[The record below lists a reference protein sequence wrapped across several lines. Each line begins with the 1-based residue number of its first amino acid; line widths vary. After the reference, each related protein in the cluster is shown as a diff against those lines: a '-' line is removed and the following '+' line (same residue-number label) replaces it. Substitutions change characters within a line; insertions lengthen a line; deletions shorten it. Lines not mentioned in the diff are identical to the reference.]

1 MPSTRPAEPVELSPP
16 LVGTLTLMSQEVAVI
31 TDSAASLPR
40 ALAQKWGLDVV
51 PLQIIVDDESFDE
64 GDQIGPAAV
73 LEALVTGSAVS
84 TSQPSVAAFEDA
96 YARAAA
102 AGATHV
108 VAVLISSKLSGTV
121 NCARVA
127 ADSASIPVT
136 VVDSQTLA
144 MATGFAAIAAIALAR
159 EGGEPHEVAAE
170 AKRVADSSQ
179 TIFTVD
185 TLEFLRRGGRMPAA
199 MAAVGRLLSVRPVF
213 EIADGEVA
221 VVQKVRTTGRA
232 RQAVLERAEEVMAPM
247 ERPAAAVMI
256 LGDADQ
262 GDKAAANF
270 EAKHQ
275 ELAMVVST
283 PVSAVLAVHTGPGTL
298 AVVVADLPAR
308 VR

>member
-1 MPSTRPAEPVELSPP
+1 MPVTGPAHTTDVLPP
-16 LVGTLTLMSQEVAVI
+16 LVGTLNLMSQEVAVI
-31 TDSAASLPR
+31 TDSAASLPP

-51 PLQIIVDDESFDE
+51 PLQVIVDDEPFDE
-64 GDQIGPAAV
+64 GEQIDPGAV
-73 LEALVTGSAVS
+73 LEALTSGRAVS

-102 AGATHV
+102 SGATHV

-127 ADSASIPVT
+127 AESASVPVT
-136 VVDSQTLA
+136 VVDTETLA
-144 MATGFAAIAAIALAR
+144 MATGFAAVAAIALAR
-159 EGGEPHEVAAE
+159 EGATPHEVAAE
-170 AKRVADSSQ
+170 AARVAASSHS
-179 TIFTVD
+179 IFTVD

-199 MAAVGRLLSVRPVF
+199 MAAVGRMLSVRPVF
-213 EIADGEVA
+213 EIVDGEVA

-232 RQAVLERAEEVMAPM
+232 RQAVLARAEEAMAPM

-256 LGDADQ
+256 LGDAAQ
-262 GDKAAANF
+262 GDRAAENF
-270 EAKHQ
+270 EAKHH